1 MMYAVIESG
10 GKQYRVSV
18 GDRVKVE
25 SLKAEPGAE
34 VTLDNVL
41 LVADG
46 DKLDVGAPYTG
57 ASVAARVV
65 EHGRGPKVRILKFR
79 RRKNSRRHAGHRQN
93 YTELEITGIG
103 GKTGGAAGKKPV
115 EADDKQVK
123 AAAEADE
130 PKQAAP
136 KTKKKAGKKKA
147 GTTKK
152 KVQKTVKSSVQDDD
166 LTQLDGVGPVLAEK
180 LNKAGVT
187 SLSQIAAWT
196 DEDIARVDGE
206 LDFKGR
212 IERDDWVGQAKKL
225 IKS

>member
-25 SLKAEPGAE
+25 SLKAEPGSE

-41 LVADG
+41 LIANG
-46 DKLDVGAPYTG
+46 DKLDVGSPYTG

-65 EHGRGPKVRILKFR
+65 EHGRGPKLRILKFR
-79 RRKNSRRHAGHRQN
+79 RRKNSRRRAGHRQD

-103 GKTGGAAGKKPV
+103 GKSGSAKAPKKAEDAG
-115 EADDKQVK
+115 EKQ
-123 AAAEADE
+123 AAE
-130 PKQAAP
+130 AAP
-136 KTKKKAGKKKA
+136 KTRKKAGKKKTT
-147 GTTKK
+147 TTKK
-152 KVQKTVKSSVQDDD
+152 KVTKTVEAAGKDED
-166 LTQLDGVGPVLAEK
+166 LTQLSGVGPVLAEK
-180 LNKAGVT
+180 LKKAGVT

-196 DEDIARVDGE
+196 EEDIARVDEE

-225 IKS
+225 IK